1 MQISAN
7 SNELFICRAARRF
20 VSFADKNSKN
30 YFIPTKS
37 KVFRSVE
44 NLTLR
49 LLGRRLVL

>member
-7 SNELFICRAARRF
+7 SNELFICCAARRF
-20 VSFADKNSKN
+20 VSFADET

>member
-7 SNELFICRAARRF
+7 SNELFICREARHF
-20 VSFADKNSKN
+20 VSFADKN

-49 LLGRRLVL
+49 LLGRRLLVQL